1 MKISRL
7 FASLLLALT
16 FGLSSRA
23 QESSDFTA
31 LRTKAEKGNGIAQY
45 NLGLAYLEGHG
56 TAIDPAAA
64 YVWLSL
70 ARENGARGRALDNLI
85 ATFDRETLEAAKLR
99 LASFR
104 ATTGLKA
111 PAVPAARSV
120 AAPAVPPPGP
130 RAAPESQAAPGPAA
144 PRSNSIEEPGT
155 TALRNE
161 RDALLTS
168 VTDLSGEL
176 AKLRVERERLLNRAA
191 ESAQAANEA
200 RTASRASE
208 IHSAELA
215 RSTDAARAELVRAKQ
230 ALTALALMPKPAPDP
245 AALEKKTRE
254 LQTALTELETARNFG
269 RQVEETLNKV
279 NDQKLAQEAAL
290 RTLQD
295 SATSATREAATLKTQ
310 LATLSTAAV
319 TAEKEVADL
328 RAAQAE
334 LSNRVTAASSAGP
347 STAATLAG
355 LQEKLAT
362 ATAETTRAQAENIA
376 LVQARDEARQQVA
389 TTAAAHTVLQSELA
403 QLRAK
408 PAPSKFPDLSGKV
421 RELEAQLTQARQP
434 VAPSYPDLR
443 DSVTK
448 LEDQLAALNTESG
461 RAKQEIAALTL
472 ANESKQQALAAK
484 PTYPDLSGK
493 VRELETAL
501 TTARRPVPPAY
512 PDLSGRVHELEAQAK
527 EQQTAFAS
535 LTTEAAQAKQEVA
548 VATKA
553 RDAALKAAPAYPDL
567 SGKVSELA
575 AKLVVAE
582 KIAAKPATPAYPD
595 LSGKVTELAGNL
607 ASLQSD
613 RERMQ
618 KLIADTGKSLRD
630 ATTEVTRVKQEVAG
644 LTTAKVAAEQQTA
657 KHVAQVGALEKQ
669 NSLLAESRTAGETA
683 THARVAELSAQ
694 LASLRQERDALA
706 TKTTELA
713 GNLAALQGDRE
724 RMQSLLADTG
734 KKLQDSTTDAGRFKE
749 LEVQATSLKGALANA
764 ESQATSLT
772 TERAAS
778 RQALGEQHAA
788 AAKLEQEKIQLTA
801 ALQAALNAAPPYPN
815 LSARVQEL
823 EAALAA
829 KPAPPAYPDLSP
841 KVRALETQVA
851 AANQQTE
858 LAAKTARDS
867 GQQSAAEL
875 SAAGAQ
881 ISQLKTALTEAR
893 QPTTPAYPNLADK
906 VAELETKLAAAQS
919 KKGDDGAQLRHERD
933 ELSGRLSGLAGEVA
947 QLRSDRERMQ
957 KMLADA
963 GKQMRDATADASRLK
978 ELEAQTTTLQ
988 GALTGAQTQAASAQA
1003 ALAAKSEAPAYP
1015 DLTST
1020 VRELESK
1027 VSHLQTAL
1035 SAKPAAPAYPDLSG
1049 QVAELETQVGSLK
1062 SALAAKPTSPTYP
1075 DLSGAVRQLE
1085 TQVATAKA
1093 EARNARLESAALAK
1107 ANQGIGP
1114 QGSTPA
1120 YPDLSGRVNELE
1132 ASLINVQLQ
1141 LATAQMAVRAAAQ
1154 MKPVATAATVDST
1167 DWKKRLDETEDKLAT
1182 ALRGYALLEKDR
1194 DALADRAGK
1203 SAEAVTA
1210 ERNALAAQVA
1220 ALTSEAA
1227 QLKSGA
1233 TASAEALNQN
1243 AALAAEKNNLASRLA
1258 EVEGR
1263 VTAAQAEATRA
1274 TESLAALQRTSAQH
1288 TNDLATTRALAQQL
1302 QGTNSVLA
1310 TENYQLKTMLA
1321 RAGTPAGPAAAA
1333 PVAVAAPAARTHMVA
1348 TGDSLS
1354 RISERY
1360 YRSAS
1365 RWPEIYNANRAKIG
1379 RDGVLRIG
1387 TELRIP

>member
-7 FASLLLALT
+7 FASLLLVLT
-16 FGLSSRA
+16 FGLSGPA

-31 LRTKAEKGNGIAQY
+31 LRAKAEKGNGIAQY

-56 TAIDPAAA
+56 TAVDPTAAF
-64 YVWLSL
+64 VWLSL

-111 PAVPAARSV
+111 PAAPTARSV
-120 AAPAVPPPGP
+120 PAPAVPPPGP
-130 RAAPESQAAPGPAA
+130 RAAPESKAAPGPAA
-144 PRSNSIEEPGT
+144 PRSNAIEEPGT

-161 RDALLTS
+161 RDALFAS

-200 RTASRASE
+200 RAASRVSE
-208 IHSAELA
+208 IHSAEFA
-215 RSTDAARAELVRAKQ
+215 RSADAAQAELVRTKQ
-230 ALTALALMPKPAPDP
+230 ALTALTQTPKPAPDT

-254 LQTALTELETARNFG
+254 LQTALIELETARNIG

-279 NDQKLAQEAAL
+279 NDQKVAQEAAL

-295 SATSATREAATLKTQ
+295 SSTSATREAASLKTQ
-310 LATLSTAAV
+310 LATLSAAAV
-319 TAEKEVADL
+319 TAEKEATDL

-334 LSNRVTAASSAGP
+334 LSTRVTAASSAG
-347 STAATLAG
+347 SSSAATIAG

-362 ATAETTRAQAENIA
+362 ATAETTRAKAENIA
-376 LVQARDEARQQVA
+376 LVQARDEARQQVTA
-389 TTAAAHTVLQSELA
+389 TTAEHTVLQSELA
-403 QLRAK
+403 QLRTQ
-408 PAPSKFPDLSGKV
+408 PATPKYPDLSGKV

-434 VAPSYPDLR
+434 VAPAYPDLR

-448 LEDQLAALNTESG
+448 LEAQVADLAAA
-461 RAKQEIAALTL
+461 RALL
-472 ANESKQQALAAK
+472 AELKTALAAK
-484 PTYPDLSGK
+484 PVAPVYPDLTGR

-501 TTARRPVPPAY
+501 AAARQPVPPAY
-512 PDLSGRVHELEAQAK
+512 PDMSGRVHELEVQAK
-527 EQQTAFAS
+527 ELQAAFAS
-535 LTTEAAQAKQEVA
+535 LATEAAQAKQEVA

-553 RDAALKAAPAYPDL
+553 RDAALKSAPAYPDL

-582 KIAAKPATPAYPD
+582 KIAAKPAAPAYPD

-618 KLIADTGKSLRD
+618 KLIADTGKKLR
-630 ATTEVTRVKQEVAG
+630 
-644 LTTAKVAAEQQTA
+644 
-657 KHVAQVGALEKQ
+657 
-669 NSLLAESRTAGETA
+669 
-683 THARVAELSAQ
+683 
-694 LASLRQERDALA
+694 
-706 TKTTELA
+706 
-713 GNLAALQGDRE
+713 
-724 RMQSLLADTG
+724 
-734 KKLQDSTTDAGRFKE
+734 DSTTDAGRIKE
-749 LEVQATSLKGALANA
+749 LEVQAASLKGALASA

-772 TERAAS
+772 AERDAG
-778 RQALGEQHAA
+778 RQALGEQRAA
-788 AAKLEQEKIQLTA
+788 AAKLEQEKTQFTA
-801 ALQAALNAAPPYPN
+801 ALQAAQNAAPLYPN

-829 KPAPPAYPDLSP
+829 RPVAPAYPDLSS
-841 KVRALETQVA
+841 KVRELETQMA
-851 AANQQTE
+851 AANQLAE

-875 SAAGAQ
+875 NAAGAQ
-881 ISQLKTALTEAR
+881 ISQLKAALTEAR
-893 QPTTPAYPNLADK
+893 QPTTPAYPNLAGK
-906 VAELETKLAAAQS
+906 VAELETKLASAQN
-919 KKGDDGAQLRHERD
+919 KQGDDGAQLRRERD
-933 ELSGRLSGLAGEVA
+933 ELSGRLSGLVGEVA

-957 KMLADA
+957 KMLAEA

-988 GALTGAQTQAASAQA
+988 SALTVAQTQTASAHA

-1015 DLTST
+1015 DLTGT

-1027 VSHLQTAL
+1027 VAHLQTAL
-1035 SAKPAAPAYPDLSG
+1035 DAKSAAPAYPDLS
-1049 QVAELETQVGSLK
+1049 S
-1062 SALAAKPTSPTYP
+1062 
-1075 DLSGAVRQLE
+1075 
-1085 TQVATAKA
+1085 
-1093 EARNARLESAALAK
+1093 
-1107 ANQGIGP
+1107 
-1114 QGSTPA
+1114 
-1120 YPDLSGRVNELE
+1120 RVSELE

-1141 LATAQMAVRAAAQ
+1141 LATSQMAVRAAEQ
-1154 MKPVATAATVDST
+1154 MKPAATAAPADST
-1167 DWKKRLDETEDKLAT
+1167 DLKKRLDETEDKLAT
-1182 ALRGYALLEKDR
+1182 ALRGYALLEKER
-1194 DALADRAGK
+1194 DALADRASK

-1220 ALTSEAA
+1220 ALSSETT

-1233 TASAEALNQN
+1233 TASAEALSQH
-1243 AALAAEKNNLASRLA
+1243 AALAVDKNNLAIRLA
-1258 EVEGR
+1258 DMEGR
-1263 VTAAQAEATRA
+1263 VAAAQAEATRA
-1274 TESLAALQRTSAQH
+1274 HDSLAALQRSSAQH
-1288 TNDLATTRALAQQL
+1288 TTDLAATRALAQQL
-1302 QGTNSVLA
+1302 QGANAVLA
-1310 TENYQLKTMLA
+1310 TENYQFKTMLS
-1321 RAGTPAGPAAAA
+1321 RPGTPAGTPAAA
-1333 PVAVAAPAARTHMVA
+1333 PVAVSAPATRTHMVA
-1348 TGDSLS
+1348 PGDSLS

-1365 RWPEIYNANRAKIG
+1365 RWPEIYNANRDKIG

>member
-7 FASLLLALT
+7 FASLLLVLT
-16 FGLSSRA
+16 FGLSGPA

-31 LRTKAEKGNGIAQY
+31 LRAKAEKGNGIAQY

-56 TAIDPAAA
+56 TAVDPTAAF
-64 YVWLSL
+64 VWLSL

-111 PAVPAARSV
+111 PAAPTARSV
-120 AAPAVPPPGP
+120 PAPAVPPPGP
-130 RAAPESQAAPGPAA
+130 RAAPESKAAPGPAA
-144 PRSNSIEEPGT
+144 PRSNAIEEPGT

-161 RDALLTS
+161 RDALFAS

-200 RTASRASE
+200 RAASRVSE

-215 RSTDAARAELVRAKQ
+215 RSADAAQAELVRTKQ
-230 ALTALALMPKPAPDP
+230 ALTALTQTPKPAPDT

-254 LQTALTELETARNFG
+254 LQTALTELETARNIG

-279 NDQKLAQEAAL
+279 NDQKVAQEAAL

-295 SATSATREAATLKTQ
+295 SSTSATREAASLKTQ
-310 LATLSTAAV
+310 LATLSAAAV
-319 TAEKEVADL
+319 TAEKEAADL

-334 LSNRVTAASSAGP
+334 LSTRVTAASSAG
-347 STAATLAG
+347 SSSAATIAG

-362 ATAETTRAQAENIA
+362 ATAETTRAKAENIA

-389 TTAAAHTVLQSELA
+389 ATTAEHIALQSELA
-403 QLRAK
+403 QLRTQ
-408 PAPSKFPDLSGKV
+408 PATPKYPDLSGKV

-434 VAPSYPDLR
+434 VAPAYPDLR

-448 LEDQLAALNTESG
+448 LEAQVA
-461 RAKQEIAALTL
+461 
-472 ANESKQQALAAK
+472 ALAAK
-484 PTYPDLSGK
+484 PVAPVYPDLTGR

-501 TTARRPVPPAY
+501 AAARQPVPPAY
-512 PDLSGRVHELEAQAK
+512 PDMSGRVHELEVQAK
-527 EQQTAFAS
+527 EQQAAFAS
-535 LTTEAAQAKQEVA
+535 LATEAAQAKQEVA

-553 RDAALKAAPAYPDL
+553 RDAALKSAPAYPDL

-582 KIAAKPATPAYPD
+582 KIAAKPAAPAYPD

-630 ATTEVTRVKQEVAG
+630 ATTEVTRVKQEAAG

-657 KHVAQVGALEKQ
+657 KLAAQSAKAAAAEKQ
-669 NSLLAESRTAGETA
+669 AA
-683 THARVAELSAQ
+683 T
-694 LASLRQERDALA
+694 LRQERDNLA
-706 TKTTELA
+706 TKITELA
-713 GNLAALQGDRE
+713 GNLAALQSDRE
-724 RMQSLLADTG
+724 RMQKLLADTG
-734 KKLQDSTTDAGRFKE
+734 KKLRDSTTDAGRIKE
-749 LEVQATSLKGALANA
+749 LEVQAASLKGALASA

-772 TERAAS
+772 AERDAG
-778 RQALGEQHAA
+778 RQALGEQRAA
-788 AAKLEQEKIQLTA
+788 AAKLEQEKTQFTA
-801 ALQAALNAAPPYPN
+801 ALQAAQNAAPLYPN

-829 KPAPPAYPDLSP
+829 RPVAPAYPDLSS
-841 KVRALETQVA
+841 KVRELETQMA
-851 AANQQTE
+851 AANQLAE

-875 SAAGAQ
+875 NAAGAQ
-881 ISQLKTALTEAR
+881 ISQLKAALTEAR
-893 QPTTPAYPNLADK
+893 QPTTPAYPNLAGK
-906 VAELETKLAAAQS
+906 VAELETKLASAQN
-919 KKGDDGAQLRHERD
+919 KQGDDGAQLRRERD
-933 ELSGRLSGLAGEVA
+933 ELSGRLSGLVGEVA

-957 KMLADA
+957 KMLAEA

-988 GALTGAQTQAASAQA
+988 SALTVAQTQTASAQA

-1015 DLTST
+1015 DLTGT

-1027 VSHLQTAL
+1027 VAHLQTAL
-1035 SAKPAAPAYPDLSG
+1035 DAKSAAPAYPDLS
-1049 QVAELETQVGSLK
+1049 S
-1062 SALAAKPTSPTYP
+1062 
-1075 DLSGAVRQLE
+1075 
-1085 TQVATAKA
+1085 
-1093 EARNARLESAALAK
+1093 
-1107 ANQGIGP
+1107 
-1114 QGSTPA
+1114 
-1120 YPDLSGRVNELE
+1120 RVSELE

-1141 LATAQMAVRAAAQ
+1141 LATSQMAVRAAEQ
-1154 MKPVATAATVDST
+1154 MKPAATAAPADST
-1167 DWKKRLDETEDKLAT
+1167 DLKKRLDETEDKLAT
-1182 ALRGYALLEKDR
+1182 ALRGYALLEKER
-1194 DALADRAGK
+1194 DALADRASK

-1220 ALTSEAA
+1220 ALSSETT

-1233 TASAEALNQN
+1233 TASAAALSQH
-1243 AALAAEKNNLASRLA
+1243 AALAVDKNNLAIRLA
-1258 EVEGR
+1258 DMEGR
-1263 VTAAQAEATRA
+1263 VAAAQAEATRA
-1274 TESLAALQRTSAQH
+1274 HDSLAALQRSSAQH
-1288 TNDLATTRALAQQL
+1288 TTDLAATRALAQQL
-1302 QGTNSVLA
+1302 QGANAVLA
-1310 TENYQLKTMLA
+1310 TENYQFKTMLS
-1321 RAGTPAGPAAAA
+1321 RPGTPAGTPAAA
-1333 PVAVAAPAARTHMVA
+1333 PVAVSAPATRTHMVA
-1348 TGDSLS
+1348 PGDSLS

-1365 RWPEIYNANRAKIG
+1365 RWPEIYNANRDKIG